1 MKVILTTSL
10 VLFFCIGVLA
20 QKTEQQPIVETVKAT
35 LVLVKPTVAIGTD
48 KQPVKDTA
56 PMVARLYRFK
66 NARILKELAFKTK
79 NTTLTV

>member
-1 MKVILTTSL
+1 LKAIITTCL
-10 VLFFCIGVLA
+10 VFFFCIGAIA
-20 QKTEQQPIVETVKAT
+20 QKTVEQPKVETVKTA
-35 LVLVKPTVAIGTD
+35 LVLVKPTVTIHSD
-48 KQPVKDTA
+48 KQQVKDAA

>member
-1 MKVILTTSL
+1 LKVILTTSL

-35 LVLVKPTVAIGTD
+35 LVLVKPTVAIGAD